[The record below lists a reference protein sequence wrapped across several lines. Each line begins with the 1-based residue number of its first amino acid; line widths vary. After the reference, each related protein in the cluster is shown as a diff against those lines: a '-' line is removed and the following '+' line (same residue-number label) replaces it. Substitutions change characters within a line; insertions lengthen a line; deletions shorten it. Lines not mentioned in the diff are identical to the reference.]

1 LSRAKGD
8 VVEYPAVF
16 PKSDFTLCTAVKI
29 VEDYSGETALR
40 EAAEVVDVN
49 DVGRGQCA

>member
-1 LSRAKGD
+1 LPSATGD
-8 VVEYPAVF
+8 VIEYPAVF

-40 EAAEVVDVN
+40 EMAEVVDIN
-49 DVGRGQCA
+49 DAGRC